1 MSRPLVEVFSFQL
14 YTPRIVGKY
23 VDMIYVTVSSILQK
37 LQSNPDEVVIS
48 KLLNLFQSLTPKY
61 DAAAIAI

>member
-1 MSRPLVEVFSFQL
+1 MSRALVEVFSFQL

-37 LQSNPDEVVIS
+37 LQSNPDEVVIIQTFKFFS
-48 KLLNLFQSLTPKY
+48 IVDT
-61 DAAAIAI
+61 